1 MMKKDVK
8 QITVEYA
15 DGSTETIPLA
25 NTLTFGKYTV
35 EIGLKFEVKQD
46 TFAIV
51 AKGHKIYLF

>member
-15 DGSTETIPLA
+15 DGRTETIPLA
-25 NTLTFGKYTV
+25 NTLTFGEYTV
-35 EIGLKFEVKQD
+35 EIGLKFEVKPD

-51 AKGHKIYLF
+51 AKGHKVYLF